1 MGESARLRDIASPGR
16 RDVFPI
22 DPKLIKIQQGWNP
35 RQYTFFENRQHLDT
49 LKLSIAE
56 MGVLVPLLVKWDGEQ
71 AVLVDGECRLRA
83 CLELIKEGTPIK
95 TVPVLQESTKDEAR
109 RLVIA
114 LTANTG
120 KPLSL
125 IECGGAYR
133 RLVGYG
139 WTVDEVA
146 KNVGATKA
154 YVNTALELFDAPREV
169 KEMVSNGTVTPSLAK
184 QVVREKGDKA
194 AATLREKVTK
204 AKASGKKTAKREKKP
219 TDVEAL
225 LQIGDDLALAGLE
238 AEQDTAV
245 WRMARKWQKART
257 R

>member
-1 MGESARLRDIASPGR
+1 MGNMRLRDIATGGR
-16 RDVFPI
+16 RDVMGI
-22 DPKLIKIQQGWNP
+22 DPRVIKIEPRFNP
-35 RQYTFFENRQHLDT
+35 RQYTLYENREHLDT
-49 LKLSIAE
+49 LKRSIASI
-56 MGVLVPLLVKWDGEQ
+56 GVLVPLLVRWDGEQ
-71 AVLVDGECRLRA
+71 AVLVDGECRLRS
-83 CLELIKEGTPIK
+83 CLELIKEGHEIER
-95 TVPVLQESTKDEAR
+95 VPVLQETTKDEAR
-109 RLVIA
+109 RLLIA
-114 LTANTG
+114 VSANTG
-120 KPLSL
+120 KPLSVL
-125 IECGGAYR
+125 EAGGAYR
-133 RLVGYG
+133 RFIGYG
-139 WTVDEVA
+139 WTVAEIA
-146 KNVGATKA
+146 GKVGVSNAS
-154 YVNTALELFDAPREV
+154 VNTALELFDAPREV

-238 AEQDTAV
+238 VEQDTAV